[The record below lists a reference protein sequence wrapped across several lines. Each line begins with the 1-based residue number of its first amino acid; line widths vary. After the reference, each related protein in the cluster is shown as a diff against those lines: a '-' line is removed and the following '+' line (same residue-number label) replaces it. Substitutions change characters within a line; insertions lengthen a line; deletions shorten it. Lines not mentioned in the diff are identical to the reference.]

1 MGMKVA
7 REGFVDRAYEPDGTL
22 QSRSVAGS
30 VLTDP
35 ADAVRQALFFV
46 KNGGVTA
53 VDGTFLKLAVDTLC
67 VHGDTPGAPDIA
79 RAVRDALGKAKVKV
93 APFKS

>member
-1 MGMKVA
+1 M
-7 REGFVDRAYEPDGTL
+7 
-22 QSRSVAGS
+22 
-30 VLTDP
+30 
-35 ADAVRQALFFV
+35 

-93 APFKS
+93 APFRS